1 MPRLW
6 CASRTVRCVDEGAAA
21 RPAGGRQT
29 AQGTANGARGTQ
41 QVWCG
46 AALAADLVLRG
57 LVWPCVC
64 CAARG
69 AWEEGQGGHVLI
81 SVLISVLHDAC
92 LSVLVCAC
100 VCRAGHGDWPCCCMP
115 CHAHRAAALPTQA
128 SIPHRPPTPPF
139 HVISSSQPYLCLC
152 QLISAHLLIV
162 IIKQSIDGSIIAILG
177 PERQA
182 RRDGWPPIAIQSTRM
197 HR

>member
-1 MPRLW
+1 MPRLR

-92 LSVLVCAC
+92 LSVLVCVAQDMVTAPAAACHTMRIVLLRFPHRRPSHTGHRHHHSTLSAHLSPISAC
-100 VCRAGHGDWPCCCMP
+100 V
-115 CHAHRAAALPTQA
+115 
-128 SIPHRPPTPPF
+128 
-139 HVISSSQPYLCLC
+139 SSSQ
-152 QLISAHLLIV
+152 LISL
-162 IIKQSIDGSIIAILG
+162 
-177 PERQA
+177 
-182 RRDGWPPIAIQSTRM
+182 
-197 HR
+197 